1 MNTLQDRINYSAALT
16 GEPFLYYEIR
26 QVAKLKVSGL
36 NEQQIR
42 QAVRDNNLFQYSTE
56 KSLTKRLTAVLR
68 RIETLDE
75 SLLQFLAE
83 KPSASA
89 KVVNLYA
96 IAKTNRLVRD
106 FIIEVIGEKFENDN
120 LHLEKKD
127 INEFFIAK
135 REQNE
140 NVAQWSDTTVAK
152 LKQVLTRIIFEVGI
166 LADQKTG
173 RLKRPVLDADIVK
186 CLKNH
191 GETELLGS
199 MGINT

>member
-1 MNTLQDRINYSAALT
+1 MDTLQDKINYSATLT

-26 QVAKLKVSGL
+26 QVAKLKLSGL

-42 QAVRDNNLFQYSTE
+42 QVVRGNNLFQYSTE
-56 KSLTKRLTAVLR
+56 KSLTRRLTAVLR

-75 SLLQFLAE
+75 YLLQFLAE

-89 KVVNLYA
+89 KVINLYA
-96 IAKTNRLVRD
+96 IAKTNRLVLD
-106 FIIEVIGEKFENDN
+106 FFVEVIGEKFENDN

-152 LKQVLTRIIFEVGI
+152 LKQVLTRIILEVGI
-166 LADQKTG
+166 LANQKTG
-173 RLKRPVLDADIVK
+173 RLKRLVLDKDIEK
-186 CLKNH
+186 CFKDH
-191 GETELLGS
+191 GETKLLRS